1 MTGAMDTRQTVEMI
15 TSEACVA
22 LFEHY
27 SMALLPT
34 RAGAEVTPE
43 LAYCAVIGYSS
54 EKMRGTLL
62 LATTAELLA
71 RTAPVDGDAMRDWI
85 AELANQLL
93 GRIKAQLAAR
103 GLLLGMST
111 PILLRG
117 QHLRPMPNHEA
128 EPLVFQAAAGWVCVW
143 MDAEITSD
151 LDLSH
156 LQPDDGLNAGE
167 ALLF

>member
-1 MTGAMDTRQTVEMI
+1 MTGAMDTRQIVEMI
-15 TSEACVA
+15 TSEACVS
-22 LFEHY
+22 LFDHY
-27 SMALLPT
+27 SLELLPART
-34 RAGAEVTPE
+34 GADVTPD
-43 LAYCAVIGYSS
+43 LVYCAVIGYSS

-62 LATTAELLA
+62 LASTADLLA
-71 RTAPVDGDAMRDWI
+71 RTAPVGGEAMRDWI

-117 QHLRPMPNHEA
+117 QHLRPLPNHEA
-128 EPLVFQAAAGWVCVW
+128 EPLTFQAAAGWVCVW
-143 MDAEITSD
+143 MDAELAND

-156 LQPDDGLNAGE
+156 LQPDDSLNAGE